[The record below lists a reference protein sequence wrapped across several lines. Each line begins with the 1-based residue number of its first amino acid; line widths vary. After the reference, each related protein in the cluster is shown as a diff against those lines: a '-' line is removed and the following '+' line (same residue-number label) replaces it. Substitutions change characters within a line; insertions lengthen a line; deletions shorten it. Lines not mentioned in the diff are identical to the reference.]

1 MSLPASYDHWRT
13 TDPKDSEPEP
23 DFSGVMEDI
32 RHFLTFEL
40 DEWWAEDENEER
52 IEEICIPASFVEIA
66 VHGPSLFKERVWNAY
81 HDNIIDFIHDK
92 AKHNLDSETYDQFM
106 YKPYPP
112 EWDEIK
118 TLLATLVGM
127 KLTEKGFNPPVE
139 KV

>member
-1 MSLPASYDHWRT
+1 MSSLPASYDHWRT
-13 TDPKDSEPEP
+13 TDPRDDEPEP

-32 RHFLTFEL
+32 RHFLTFEV
-40 DEWWAEDENEER
+40 DDWWAEDENDER
-52 IEEICIPASFVEIA
+52 LEQIMMGTPNYKDKIWA
-66 VHGPSLFKERVWNAY
+66 AY
-81 HDNIIDFIHDK
+81 HDNMIDFIHDK
-92 AKHNLDSETYDQFM
+92 AKHNLSDAGYDQFM